1 VIRAGIV
8 VPTLGNRR
16 ELMAECLRSISD
28 QGHTQPDLV
37 VVTTPDAMARVE
49 RYAAGAQVIPQDG
62 PGIAAAITTGWQFLG
77 TRVDA
82 LAWLGDDD
90 RLAAG
95 SLLRALTELQR
106 RPAADMVYGQA
117 RYIDAAG
124 QPTATLRPGRMGALL
139 LRLGRNMIAQPGCLY
154 RRSAVERIG
163 GLDHT
168 LRLAF
173 DVDLHRRLI
182 ANGRARYIP
191 AVLGEPRTH
200 PGSLT
205 VREREDSVKEAD
217 LALTRCMP
225 GLLRRSRPLW
235 SPLADVTLRATARIG
250 SR

>member
-106 RPAADMVYGQA
+106 RPAAD
-117 RYIDAAG
+117 
-124 QPTATLRPGRMGALL
+124 MGALL